1 MTTYRTNLNILI
13 KAYQQLYDA
22 ATETAEQS
30 NFDWGY
36 ATALGAV
43 VGDLE
48 EFKES
53 EEKTN

>member
-1 MTTYRTNLNILI
+1 MTTTKTSLNTLI
-13 KAYQQLYDA
+13 EIYQQLYDA

-36 ATALGAV
+36 ATALGTV
-43 VGDLE
+43 IGDLE

-53 EEKTN
+53 EEETK

>member
-1 MTTYRTNLNILI
+1 MTTTKTSLNILI
-13 KAYQQLYDA
+13 EIYQQLYDT

-43 VGDLE
+43 IGDLE
-48 EFKES
+48 EFKER
-53 EEKTN
+53 EEKN

>member
-1 MTTYRTNLNILI
+1 MTTTKTSLNSLI
-13 KAYQQLYDA
+13 ETYQQLYDA

-30 NFDWGY
+30 NFAWGY

-43 VGDLE
+43 IGDFE